1 MCSLAF
7 DRGIERS
14 RQGDYRGAID
24 SFDRAL
30 ELDPDLADAYG
41 HRCVARHQTG
51 DTVGAIADCH
61 RAAALYLQQ
70 GDLKQHQYAR
80 KMLDKLQAIST
91 SKL

>member
-14 RQGDYRGAID
+14 GQGDYRGAID

-30 ELDPDLADAYG
+30 ELDPDFADAYG

-51 DTVGAIADCH
+51 DTVGAIVDCQHTAD
-61 RAAALYLQQ
+61 LYLE
-70 GDLKQHQYAR
+70 
-80 KMLDKLQAIST
+80 
-91 SKL
+91 

>member
-7 DRGIERS
+7 DLGIEQS
-14 RQGDYRGAID
+14 RQGEYRGAID

-51 DTVGAIADCH
+51 DTVGAIEDCQ
-61 RAAALYLQQ
+61 RAVVLYLEQ
-70 GDLKQHQYAR
+70 GNLKQHQYAR
-80 KMLDKLQAIST
+80 KMLDKLQAVST